1 MVKKNQS
8 IDPRASRRMSIKDVA
23 AFFGVH
29 RNTINRWVREGT
41 LPAVYLPSGTISYIP
56 SSALDRFKDDFMN

>member
-29 RNTINRWVREGT
+29 RNTVNRWVRDGT
-41 LPAVYLPSGTISYIP
+41 LPAVYLPSGTISHIP
-56 SSALDRFKDDFMN
+56 ASAVERFRKDFED